1 MGKNENTPQTV
12 TVNDIDYAVEDLT
25 EKQIALI
32 NHVNDLDRKL
42 NSARFNLDQLQGGRM
57 FFMSQLE
64 ASLAAEPEEKAA

>member
-32 NHVNDLDRKL
+32 NHINDLDRKL

>member
-1 MGKNENTPQTV
+1 MSKTQKDQTI
-12 TVNDIDYAVEDLT
+12 TINDVEYNVEDLT
-25 EKQIALI
+25 EEQVALV
-32 NHVNDLDRKL
+32 NHVADLDRKL